1 MIGQFFDKTL
11 RRYGISGTQLAKVSG
26 LSPSHISEFRNGKAS
41 PSCEVL
47 VKLLDAVDRIAPGA
61 KLYFCGLLAG
71 SPMGA
76 TIDEMSE
83 VELVFLLR
91 EVAERL
97 EKINSKDSKTLAAV
111 K

>member
-11 RRYGISGTQLAKVSG
+11 RRYSISGTQLAKVSG

-47 VKLLDAVDRIAPGA
+47 LKLLDSVDLIAPGA
-61 KLYFCGLLAG
+61 RLYFCGLLAG
-71 SPMGA
+71 SPLGSA
-76 TIDEMSE
+76 IDEMNE

-97 EKINSKDSKTLAAV
+97 ETINSKDRKTLATV
-111 K
+111 R